1 MCPQDAPPDRPPKQS
16 REISFRRTDEL
27 CAHADASLV
36 PSLPPAEAAALAAD
50 ILVRGIL
57 SPFDVTAA
65 GVVLDGHERL
75 RAARELGL
83 REVPVRIV
91 APSDERSYILLA
103 ALRRKHLNPG
113 QRAAIGLDLD
123 EVEQERQEARDRQRA
138 NLKQNTEVAS
148 SPPRGERTRDRV
160 AQKTG
165 VSPRTV
171 QDAETLRTLDTVLY
185 EQMKQGAVLVS
196 NAAQIA
202 RRERRYA
209 EIGRPPPLPAGQF
222 DLLYADPPWQLGSPD
237 SEYAPENY
245 YPTLPLDEIKAL
257 AVPSADQA
265 VLYLWAVNRVLP
277 AALEVMAAWGFGY
290 RSLIVWVKQGIGLG
304 VWVRHRHELLLI
316 GIKGGFPPPAPK
328 LRPDSVIKAPR
339 TRHSEKPAV
348 FYEVL
353 ERSYP
358 KARRLELFAR
368 SERTGWSA
376 WGNEVG
382 Q

>member
-1 MCPQDAPPDRPPKQS
+1 MRPQDATPDQPKQS
-16 REISFRRTDEL
+16 REVSLSHPDEL
-27 CAHADASLV
+27 CAHGDASLV
-36 PSLPPAEAAALAAD
+36 PVLPPAEAAALAAD
-50 ILVRGIL
+50 IRLRGIL
-57 SPFDVTAA
+57 TPLDVTPA

-83 REVPVRIV
+83 TEVPVRIV
-91 APSDERSYILLA
+91 SPSDERRYILLA
-103 ALRRKHLNPG
+103 TLRRKHLNPG

-123 EVEQERQEARDRQRA
+123 EVEQERQQARKRQRA

-160 AQKTG
+160 AQETG
-165 VSPRTV
+165 VCARTV
-171 QDAETLRTLDTVLY
+171 QDAETLRIHDTVLY
-185 EQMKQGAVLVS
+185 EEMKQGAIPVS
-196 NAAQIA
+196 KAAQIV
-202 RRERRYA
+202 RRARRYA

-222 DLLYADPPWQLGSPD
+222 DLIYADPPWQLGSPD

-245 YPTLPLDEIKAL
+245 YPTLPLDDIKAL
-257 AVPSADQA
+257 EVPSADQA
-265 VLYLWAVNRVLP
+265 VLYLWAVNRALP

-290 RSLIVWVKQGIGLG
+290 RSNIVWVKQGIGLG
-304 VWVRHRHELLLI
+304 TWVRHRHELLLI
-316 GIKGGFPPPAPK
+316 GVKGGFPPPAPK
-328 LRPDSVIKAPR
+328 LRPDSVIQAPR

-348 FYEVL
+348 FYDVI

-358 KARRLELFAR
+358 KASRLELFAR
-368 SERTGWSA
+368 SKRPAWSA